1 MICTFCG
8 NENQA
13 GNRFCGMC
21 GVRLER
27 RKAERRVHESGST
40 KCPSCGHLNEPR
52 YKFCGMCGVG
62 IDRRTQERRG
72 SEQKVRATAMAN
84 AQLPT
89 PEPRRSVAQPQFQAE
104 RRPAP
109 SRAAT
114 ALAEHTDIEAEEH
127 RPPTS
132 VGGPSFLGLN
142 DPQPDGDYLLEE
154 EGSSGGGIRTLI
166 LLVILVAI
174 IGLIYVQYRSNLNA
188 NPKPTDQQKSEP
200 ATAPQTHGSN
210 QQKTDEKALA
220 TVAGASKLQSAV
232 TNLAKSTDSNAAAK
246 SSTPATDKSASANEK
261 LVKAKAPAGPV
272 DDDPVPSKADPP
284 SNKPSA
290 ALVKAQKYLHGRG
303 VRQNC
308 EQGLVYLKAATEEN
322 DPQAAVQ
329 MAALYS
335 SGFCVQQDRVK
346 AYRWF
351 SSAQEMNPDNHWIA
365 KNMSQLWAQMTPSE
379 RRQAR

>member
-40 KCPSCGHLNEPR
+40 KCPSCGHMNEPR
-52 YKFCGMCGVG
+52 YKFCGMCGIR
-62 IDRRTQERRG
+62 IDRRVAERRG

-89 PEPRRSVAQPQFQAE
+89 PEPRRNVAQPQFQTE

-114 ALAEHTDIEAEEH
+114 ALAEHTDLEPEEP
-127 RPPTS
+127 RQTTS

-154 EGSSGGGIRTLI
+154 ESSSGGGVRTLI

-174 IGLIYVQYRSNLNA
+174 IGLIYAQYRANSNA
-188 NPKPTDQQKSEP
+188 NPKPANQQKAEP
-200 ATAPQTHGSN
+200 ATAPQPRGSN
-210 QQKTDEKALA
+210 QQKTDEKEVA
-220 TVAGASKLQSAV
+220 TVAGASKLQSAA
-232 TNLAKSTDSNAAAK
+232 TSLAKTTDSNAADK
-246 SSTPATDKSASANEK
+246 SSASATEKNASAGEK
-261 LVKAKAPAGPV
+261 LVKAKVPAEPV
-272 DDDPVPSKADPP
+272 DDDPAPSKADPA

-290 ALVKAQKYLHGRG
+290 ALVKAQKYLHGQG

-308 EQGLVYLKAATEEN
+308 EQGLMYLKAATEEN

-335 SGFCVQQDRVK
+335 SGFCVEQDRVK

-351 SSAQEMNPDNHWIA
+351 SSAQEMNPDNRWIA

>member
-27 RKAERRVHESGST
+27 RKTERRVHEKDST
-40 KCPSCGHLNEPR
+40 KCSSCGHMNEPR
-52 YKFCGMCGVG
+52 YKFCGMCGVRV
-62 IDRRTQERRG
+62 DRRMQERRG
-72 SEQKVRATAMAN
+72 SEQKSRATAMAN

-89 PEPRRSVAQPQFQAE
+89 PEPRRNLTQPQFQTE

-109 SRAAT
+109 TMAAT
-114 ALAEHTDIEAEEH
+114 ALAERPEFEPEER
-127 RPPTS
+127 RPQAS

-142 DPQPDGDYLLEE
+142 EPQPEGDYLLEE
-154 EGSSGGGIRTLI
+154 EGSSGRGLRTLI
-166 LLVILVAI
+166 LIVILVGI
-174 IGLIYVQYRSNLNA
+174 LGLIYVQYRSNVNA
-188 NPKPTDQQKSEP
+188 NPKPPDQQKAEP
-200 ATAPQTHGSN
+200 AITPQPRGSN
-210 QQKTDEKALA
+210 QQPSSDKALA
-220 TVAGASKLQSAV
+220 VVNGASKLQ
-232 TNLAKSTDSNAAAK
+232 AAALDAAK
-246 SSTPATDKSASANEK
+246 TPVSKAADQASSTPAAEK
-261 LVKAKAPAGPV
+261 LVKAKAPAEPA
-272 DDDPVPSKADPP
+272 DDNNAADKPEP
-284 SNKPSA
+284 AAASRKQPSA
-290 ALVKAQKYLHGRG
+290 ALVKAQQYLQGRG
-303 VRQNC
+303 VRQSC

-335 SGFCVQQDRVK
+335 SGFCVEQDRVK

-351 SSAQEMNPDNHWIA
+351 SSAQEMSPENRWIS
-365 KNMSQLWAQMTPSE
+365 KNMNQLWAQMTPAE